1 MIFRKAL
8 LTQTS
13 ILDVHTF
20 SLTFDFFQIRKA
32 CYNPILT
39 VLCGVG

>member
-13 ILDVHTF
+13 ILDIRIF
-20 SLTFDFFQIRKA
+20 SLAFDFFQIRRA

-39 VLCGVG
+39 VLWDVG